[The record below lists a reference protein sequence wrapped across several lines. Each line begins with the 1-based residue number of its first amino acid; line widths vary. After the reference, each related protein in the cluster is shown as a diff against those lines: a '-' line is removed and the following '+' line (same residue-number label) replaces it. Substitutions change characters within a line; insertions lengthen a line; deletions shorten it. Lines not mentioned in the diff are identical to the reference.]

1 MNNLKIVAMCE
12 KTILTYADKY
22 QEERNQGG
30 GDEFVL
36 SSYKIKI
43 EYNMYLF
50 ENCCTLTD
58 RRKNIVQKVYERTG
72 IIYTFKDEAGNK
84 VDVSEPVKTAPQAKK
99 KASLKEIIK
108 DKIASIK
115 RFFSKL
121 FRKESAAPAADNVP
135 KSPQP
140 L

>member
-1 MNNLKIVAMCE
+1 MNNLKIVSLCE
-12 KTILTYADKY
+12 KTILSYADKY
-22 QEERNQGG
+22 QQERTQGG

-50 ENCCTLTD
+50 ENCCTLPD
-58 RRKNIVQKVYERTG
+58 RRKNIVEQVYERTG

-84 VDVSEPVKTAPQAKK
+84 VNVSEPVKTLPQAKK

-121 FRKESAAPAADNVP
+121 FGKESA
-135 KSPQP
+135 SPQP
-140 L
+140 EPRAPDHQPL